1 MVQDPDLT
9 YSKYAYDCR
18 RRFVAGDPGTDL
30 NRSVATT
37 PSCGLRG
44 GFSTPRPHAGK
55 AFRFQSPR
63 PLFLRGCGRAF
74 PCHVA
79 HPVPEFRRRAEVQ
92 REQVETRR
100 TGERVK
106 GRLSQATRAGGRVVW
121 SVLFVGRCRPS
132 DATSMHLS

>member
-44 GFSTPRPHAGK
+44 DFQLRALTLARRSASNLRAPFFYVVAAGHSLVMS
-55 AFRFQSPR
+55 RI
-63 PLFLRGCGRAF
+63 
-74 PCHVA
+74 
-79 HPVPEFRRRAEVQ
+79 
-92 REQVETRR
+92 
-100 TGERVK
+100 
-106 GRLSQATRAGGRVVW
+106 LSRSSG
-121 SVLFVGRCRPS
+121 VGLKCSESR
-132 DATSMHLS
+132 